1 MRVTLSKFFKIL
13 TKISVI
19 SSCCIKAYISA
30 DKDFFKFYCC
40 VVAFWATLASQSYQP
55 HLLLPWKSLIQVL
68 HPTTSSSATTGK
80 NTTGI
85 TFTPHLTITN
95 DRTTTSDLT
104 TTTASNAIS
113 DNNFV
118 AFFNQALSYIDSAS
132 IYIQPISNII
142 FGFMLVKMF
151 IVENDRGCKLP
162 TGLRVENGWHELST
176 DCQEECFC
184 MKNEFYCRS
193 KPCDLNENQCVLDAF
208 GYHFCYPIDSSGN
221 FYTEC
226 SCENFNCTVS
236 DTIITPDTTVEP
248 NTTIAPSFVIN
259 RVIDIAANQQVGTIE
274 NYYQNYE
281 FSLEARV

>member
-1 MRVTLSKFFKIL
+1 MLCDGVLGQLGSDIGVSSIL
-13 TKISVI
+13 TPSTATPKITDS
-19 SSCCIKAYISA
+19 
-30 DKDFFKFYCC
+30 
-40 VVAFWATLASQSYQP
+40 
-55 HLLLPWKSLIQVL
+55 
-68 HPTTSSSATTGK
+68 TTSTSIS
-80 NTTGI
+80 
-85 TFTPHLTITN
+85 P
-95 DRTTTSDLT
+95 DTTTTAVTSSPHVTMTTDVNATSDPT
-104 TTTASNAIS
+104 TTTASTTIS

-118 AFFNQALSYIDSAS
+118 AFLNQALSFIDSAS
-132 IYIQPISNII
+132 IYIQPISNVI